1 QDSAEGVEEAG
12 ALPKLPMFSTP
23 AAEGVSQ
30 GSEKESPAA
39 EGISAGS
46 GKESPAAE
54 SPGAEPQTP
63 EPGQAVG
70 TEAARAA
77 PGDGAGT
84 APGSAAAPSTASGE
98 SALEPAKMEAAPSKN
113 AAQEP
118 KKITY
123 SQIVREGRRFNID
136 LVSKLLYSRGLL
148 IDLLIKSNVSRYA
161 EFKNATRVLA
171 FREGKVEQVPC
182 SRADVFNSR
191 QLTMVEKRMLM
202 KFLTFCLDYEQH
214 PEEYQ

>member
-12 ALPKLPMFSTP
+12 ALPKLPVFGAP
-23 AAEGVSQ
+23 AAQGVSL

-39 EGISAGS
+39 EGISVGS
-46 GKESPAAE
+46 EKENPAAE
-54 SPGAEPQTP
+54 GETQAP
-63 EPGQAVG
+63 EPEQAPG
-70 TEAARAA
+70 TEAAGAA

-84 APGSAAAPSTASGE
+84 APGSGTDPTTTSGDSAP
-98 SALEPAKMEAAPSKN
+98 EPAKTEAAPSEN